1 MEGYKYLMSAPHLLL
16 CIFVLVPVCPRAAC
30 CSEAQNRGRG
40 EVTGFGRRGAAPP
53 PPPLTDAG
61 SI

>member
-1 MEGYKYLMSAPHLLL
+1 MEGYKYLMCAPHLLM
-16 CIFVLVPVCPRAAC
+16 CIFVLLPVCPRAAC

-53 PPPLTDAG
+53 PSTR
-61 SI
+61 